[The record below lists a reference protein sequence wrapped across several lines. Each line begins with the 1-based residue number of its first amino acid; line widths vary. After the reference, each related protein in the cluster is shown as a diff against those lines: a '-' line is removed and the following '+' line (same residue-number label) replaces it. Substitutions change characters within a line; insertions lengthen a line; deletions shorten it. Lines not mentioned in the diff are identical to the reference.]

1 MNLNVALAVLVTQE
15 INKMNKIILSTLI
28 TGLIFTACHSTKMA
42 QRAVPSQPV
51 VTQSPAEKM
60 KTVDSVAII
69 KDSLTNLINTPLDF
83 TTFYG
88 KAKADFSSDQASGNA
103 TVYIRMQKDSVIW
116 ISVTGPLNIEG
127 ARVLIT
133 PDSIK
138 IINKLEGTAQLSS
151 IKHLRQITRLP
162 LGFTD
167 FQNIIL
173 GKPSVINN
181 AELNFDLKPDSIK
194 VSAEQSSINYLFS
207 FLRSNFVLG
216 QSRFIASSN
225 NNLVD
230 ANIFY
235 NNYQTINGI
244 NFSAD
249 RSIAVTG
256 TAPMKLQLSFKE
268 YNFNQPQTFPFT
280 ISKNYTIKYD

>member
-1 MNLNVALAVLVTQE
+1 MKQT
-15 INKMNKIILSTLI
+15 ILSALI
-28 TGLIFTACHSTKMA
+28 ISLVITACHTTKNA
-42 QRAVPSQPV
+42 QRAVASNPV

-60 KTVDSVAII
+60 KTVDSALII
-69 KDSLTNLINTPLDF
+69 KDSLTNLINTPADF

-88 KAKADFSSDQASGNA
+88 KAKADFNSERASGNA
-103 TVYIRMQKDSVIW
+103 TVYIRMQKDSIIW

-133 PDSIK
+133 QDSIK
-138 IINKLEGTAQLSS
+138 IINKLEGTVQLSS
-151 IKHLRQITRLP
+151 IQHLQQITRLP
-162 LGFTD
+162 FSFTD
-167 FQNIIL
+167 FENVIL
-173 GKPSVINN
+173 GKPSVFND
-181 AELNFDLKPDSIK
+181 AELSFDLKPDSIK
-194 VSAEQSSINYLFS
+194 VSAQQSSINYIFS

-216 QSRFIASSN
+216 QSRFIANSN
-225 NNLVD
+225 GDLID

-249 RSIAVTG
+249 RDIAVTG
-256 TAPMKLQLSFKE
+256 TAPMKLELNFKE

-280 ISKNYTIKYD
+280 ISRNYSVRYD

>member
-1 MNLNVALAVLVTQE
+1 MNLNAEMAALVIPE
-15 INKMNKIILSTLI
+15 ITKMKKTILSVLI
-28 TGLIFTACHSTKMA
+28 ISLIITACHTAKHA
-42 QRAVPSQPV
+42 QRAVAAQPS
-51 VTQSPAEKM
+51 VTQSPAEKI
-60 KTVDSVAII
+60 KPVDSTSII
-69 KDSLTNLINTPLDF
+69 KDTITSLLNMPVNF

-88 KAKADFSSDQASGNA
+88 KAKADFNSERASGNA

-133 PDSIK
+133 KDSLK
-138 IINKLEGTAQLSS
+138 IINKLESTVQLSS
-151 IKHLRQITRLP
+151 IQHLRQITRLP
-162 LGFTD
+162 FSFSD
-167 FQNIIL
+167 FQNVIL
-173 GKPSVINN
+173 GKPSVFNN

-194 VSAEQSSINYLFS
+194 VSAQQSSINYIFS
-207 FLRSNFVLG
+207 FLRSNFILG
-216 QSRFIASSN
+216 QSRFIANSN
-225 NNLVD
+225 GNLID

-249 RSIAVTG
+249 RDIAITG
-256 TAPMKLQLSFKE
+256 TAPMRLQLNFKE

-280 ISKNYTIKYD
+280 ISKNYSVKYD